1 MNTYEAEKRLKSE
14 KFIAEIT
21 KKRSREKQLYS
32 SIDGVQK
39 IRKLNETKRRSTDDS
54 IIARRF

>member
-32 SIDGVQK
+32 SIDGVHR
-39 IRKLNETKRRSTDDS
+39 IRKLNKTKANISYER
-54 IIARRF
+54 

>member
-32 SIDGVQK
+32 SIEGVQK
-39 IRKLNETKRRSTDDS
+39 VKRVCSDLSKRRRD
-54 IIARRF
+54 

>member
-21 KKRSREKQLYS
+21 KKRSREKQLYA
-32 SIDGVQK
+32 SIEGVK
-39 IRKLNETKRRSTDDS
+39 RIRRRDEANQTLCNKRS
-54 IIARRF
+54 